1 MFSFERELKSTSDSS
16 FSLPFITFFMNQ
28 LNTMIEQMIPT
39 PFEKTFGNRNPSFAC
54 KIYDVQINVMNVA
67 GIKVIQ

>member
-39 PFEKTFGNRNPSFAC
+39 PFEKTFGNQNPSFAC